1 VKFPFA
7 LTGIFLTFLVGMAAA
22 LFDRPSQPHH
32 YSEDDITFLASDAHV
47 VVGDVP
53 LIVPFVALSGYV
65 SQGPS
70 FSLNRGN
77 DRKQSKDR
85 LAAFRKAASKVETA
99 PLVEKLEIRLRTFGW
114 DDFDRTLGRIC
125 TKLNREW
132 SKSICDD
139 PWAPIQQAMP
149 HDNNKFYL
157 ADGRNLA
164 VFDNHNTVGDERVS
178 DQLKAM
184 KMITG
189 EPSVV
194 CDKLSS
200 SKTQFCTA
208 AVLIKQHLTAVW
220 TVWNSNAET
229 PAKRAARE
237 GKAITALLLNG
248 LGATENFPAL
258 LAVACKM
265 KDPEASE
272 GVHRSPCESESVA
285 RP

>member
-1 VKFPFA
+1 LLAGVVLAVFA
-7 LTGIFLTFLVGMAAA
+7 Y
-22 LFDRPSQPHH
+22 LFQKKHNS
-32 YSEDDITFLASDAHV
+32 DDHIKFLASDAHV

-53 LIVPFVALSGYV
+53 LVVPFVALSGYV
-65 SQGPS
+65 SQRPS

-77 DRKQSKDR
+77 DRKQAKDR
-85 LAAFRKAASKVETA
+85 LAVFRKAASSVETA
-99 PLVEKLEIRLRTFGW
+99 PLVEKLEIGLRTYGW
-114 DDFDRTLGRIC
+114 HDSDTTPGRIC
-125 TKLNREW
+125 PKLNRKW
-132 SKSICDD
+132 SKSICND

-157 ADGRNLA
+157 ADERSFA
-164 VFDNHNTVGDERVS
+164 VFENHLTVGGARVS

-184 KMITG
+184 KLITG

-194 CDKLSS
+194 CDKPSS
-200 SKTQFCTA
+200 SKTQHCTA
-208 AVLIKQHLTAVW
+208 AVLIGQHLIAVW

-237 GKAITALLLNG
+237 GKAITALVLNG

-258 LAVACKM
+258 LSVACKM

-272 GVHRSPCESESVA
+272 GVHRSPCENASLTG
-285 RP
+285 P